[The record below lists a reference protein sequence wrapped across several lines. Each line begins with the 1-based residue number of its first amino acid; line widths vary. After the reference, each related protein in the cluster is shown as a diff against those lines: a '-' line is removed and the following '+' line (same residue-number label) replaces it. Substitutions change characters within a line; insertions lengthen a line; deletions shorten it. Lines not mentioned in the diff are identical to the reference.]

1 MLLKVEYN
9 EKREVAV
16 GLVNMKDAGNIDGIT
31 MGGMEWVMISL
42 CWVEETEPVC
52 VFRIWQKS
60 GDKRISFVCLFY
72 LFKRQGTQ
80 HVCMLRGII

>member
-1 MLLKVEYN
+1 MLLKVEHN

-52 VFRIWQKS
+52 ESLEFGRKVGTRESALFACSIFLRGKVLS
-60 GDKRISFVCLFY
+60 MFVC
-72 LFKRQGTQ
+72 
-80 HVCMLRGII
+80 